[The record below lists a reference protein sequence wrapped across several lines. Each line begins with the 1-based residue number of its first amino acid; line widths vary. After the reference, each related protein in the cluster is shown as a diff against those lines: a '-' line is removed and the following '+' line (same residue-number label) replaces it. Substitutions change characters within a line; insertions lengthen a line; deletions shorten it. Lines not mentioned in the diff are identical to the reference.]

1 MVASFPCSSYFLAVN
16 LKHIYP
22 RACVLLLQAMER
34 SMELSKFMGSWYVI
48 ANIPTPFEK
57 NAYNAMETYS
67 VSLCNVA

>member
-1 MVASFPCSSYFLAVN
+1 
-16 LKHIYP
+16 
-22 RACVLLLQAMER
+22 MER

-67 VSLCNVA
+67 VSLCNAA